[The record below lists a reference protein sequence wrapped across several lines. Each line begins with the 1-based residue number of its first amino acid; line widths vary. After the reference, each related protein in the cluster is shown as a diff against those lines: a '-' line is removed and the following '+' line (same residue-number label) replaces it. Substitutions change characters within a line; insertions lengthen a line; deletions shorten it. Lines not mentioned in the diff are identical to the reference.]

1 MDQILLQQ
9 KIERLLTQSSKYDE
23 LQPIDPDYMIYSPRP
38 IGYNTTNEQQYL
50 FQNLMVGFV
59 SGTVLDLGCG
69 RCDLYGYLSELYG
82 TDVDQ
87 YHGIDHN
94 PILTKIGE
102 DKWGLSNISVGAFE
116 TSNLPKMDWVIAS
129 GVFTERRCETEDAE
143 LVKLFDD
150 VELMYQTANQ
160 VVAFNLLSP
169 IGNKIVPGFFYVHP
183 GLMLDMLIEKYQYV
197 SIRHNYSK
205 DVYTVTI
212 YKYNEL

>member
-9 KIERLLTQSSKYDE
+9 KIERLLTQSSDYDE
-23 LQPIDPDYMIYSPRP
+23 LQPTDPNYMIHSPRP
-38 IGYNTTNEQQYL
+38 VGYNTTNEQQYL
-50 FQNLMVGFV
+50 FQNLMVGFI

-82 TDVDQ
+82 TTAEQ

-94 PILTKIGE
+94 PILTQIGQ
-102 DKWGLSNISVGAFE
+102 DKWGLSNIPVGAFE
-116 TSNLPKMDWVIAS
+116 TAKLPKTDWVIAS

-143 LVKLFDD
+143 LIRLFDD